1 MTGIKR
7 NLEEKINKLL
17 TFFPAVIILGV
28 RQGGKT
34 TLAKQLKPNWKY
46 FDMEKASDFDLV
58 TRDFDF
64 FFRENPGQL
73 IIDEAQQAP
82 EIFRELRGVI
92 DSNREHKGRF
102 ILTGSS
108 SFDLLKNVSES
119 LAGRVAIVELGAL
132 KFNEFYRKPLSPFYK
147 MFDTP
152 LSSSTLD
159 YLKSLQVEIS
169 HTGVMDVFLKGGYP
183 EPALNG
189 DDEFRQA
196 WMENYFQAYAQRDIR
211 ILFPRL
217 DISKYRR
224 FIMMLSSLSGT
235 IINRSELGRSLETSE
250 VTVKEYMDIA
260 HGSYLWRNVPSFEK
274 SVTKSILKMP
284 KGIFRDSGLLHFL
297 QKIRNNDQLMVY
309 PRVGLNFEVFIIE
322 EIIKGLEATML
333 IGWEYFY
340 YRTRNG
346 AEVDMIIQGDF
357 GVLPIEIKF
366 GLHTDRNQLASLRKF
381 IAENNLPLAIVINN
395 SEEVAMLADGIIQIP
410 VGLL

>member
-34 TLAKQLKPNWKY
+34 TLAKQLKPSWKY

-92 DSNREHKGRF
+92 DKNREYKGRF

-132 KFNEFYRKPLSPFYK
+132 KFNEFYQKPLSPFYK

-159 YLKSLQVEIS
+159 YLKSLRVEIS

-217 DISKYRR
+217 DITKYRR

-274 SVTKSILKMP
+274 SVTKSILKCP
-284 KGIFRDSGLLHFL
+284 KESFGTPACFIFYKRF
-297 QKIRNNDQLMVY
+297 
-309 PRVGLNFEVFIIE
+309 
-322 EIIKGLEATML
+322 
-333 IGWEYFY
+333 
-340 YRTRNG
+340 
-346 AEVDMIIQGDF
+346 
-357 GVLPIEIKF
+357 
-366 GLHTDRNQLASLRKF
+366 
-381 IAENNLPLAIVINN
+381 AITIN
-395 SEEVAMLADGIIQIP
+395 SWCIP
-410 VGLL
+410 G